1 MALQAL
7 IVDDNGDF
15 LQAART
21 LLERD
26 GITVRGVAETSAEGV
41 RLARELNPDVILVD
55 INLGGES
62 GFDLTRQLE
71 RDAELGSRVILI
83 STHAE
88 QDFADLIAQ
97 SPAHGFLAKSRLS
110 GRAVREMVGRGRPD
124 ADGRPWLSGPR
135 GTG

>member
-1 MALQAL
+1 M
-7 IVDDNGDF
+7 
-15 LQAART
+15 
-21 LLERD
+21 
-26 GITVRGVAETSAEGV
+26 AETSAEGV

-55 INLGGES
+55 IDLGGES

-71 RDAELGSRVILI
+71 GHAELGSRVILI

-97 SPAHGFLAKSRLS
+97 SPALGFLAKSRLS
-110 GRAVREMVGRGRPD
+110 GRAVREMVGRGRPE

-135 GTG
+135 GTR